1 MPLRAAELEVL
12 VTVDDKQIAAAEKNI
27 KATGQRVEK
36 SPIKVDADAKG
47 ALASMDRVEKEAKRI
62 VSQRTMATV
71 DANIDRAEKAFVR
84 VKERLDYLQ
93 SVSPELDVKADVA
106 RAEASMQ
113 KVERQLN
120 ALRSAKATMEVDV
133 DTPAPETYRK
143 PGEDAGE
150 TFGKEMIAALV
161 SIPIAGAV
169 IGVGAAAA
177 KGLLSAF
184 QEGLQIEKG
193 YDRLAALTGLDDA
206 AALRLGA
213 AAGEAYA
220 NTFGESI
227 EANMDTAR
235 LALQFDRNEGARAEQ
250 PYVGEMREQKDQG
263 RDNHRHGGPV
273 KPRKG
278 ESVFSRS

>member
-120 ALRSAKATMEVDV
+120 ALRSAKATMEVD
-133 DTPAPETYRK
+133 TPAPETYRK

-177 KGLLSAF
+177 RGLLSAF

-213 AAGEAYA
+213 GEAVA
-220 NTFGESI
+220 RHLV
-227 EANMDTAR
+227 AR
-235 LALQFDRNEGARAEQ
+235 L
-250 PYVGEMREQKDQG
+250 PVVGEHVNDVALPSQLQLPALLVEPALPGVLRED
-263 RDNHRHGGPV
+263 
-273 KPRKG
+273 
-278 ESVFSRS
+278 